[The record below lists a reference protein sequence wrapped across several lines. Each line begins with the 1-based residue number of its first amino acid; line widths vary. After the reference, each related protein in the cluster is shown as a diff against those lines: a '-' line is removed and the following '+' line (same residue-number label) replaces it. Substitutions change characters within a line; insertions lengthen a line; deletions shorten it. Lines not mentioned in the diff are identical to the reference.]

1 MKKLLVFVAVLS
13 LASVASADL
22 VWNIVEV
29 TAAEHTSRGLRA
41 FDVSTIGTVATIP
54 EQGQNAEILGDE
66 FAATDGYFT
75 GNLHQAWAF
84 GALPSVGLGL
94 SPWGVFISP
103 EALSVDTH
111 FEFDISSA
119 ATLSA
124 AQPSE
129 DFTAFS
135 PAQTIAS
142 VDDEGN
148 VNGSYTLGM
157 GTEIKHYP
165 LVPPPAS
172 ANFAF
177 AVPIALQQLVTPYAH
192 VVVPADGNAHL
203 SAIAVSSNGATV
215 PIEHDFI
222 PEPATLGLLAF
233 GGIGALIRRR
243 RR

>member
-29 TAAEHTSRGLRA
+29 TAPEHLSRGLRA

-54 EQGQNAEILGDE
+54 EQGQNPEVLGDE
-66 FAATDGYFT
+66 FAATDGNFT
-75 GNLHQAWAF
+75 GNLHQAWAGGGTF
-84 GALPSVGLGL
+84 ASVGLGIL
-94 SPWGVFISP
+94 PWAVWISA
-103 EALSVDTH
+103 EAFSVDTH
-111 FEFDISSA
+111 FEFDFTSA
-119 ATLSA
+119 STLSA
-124 AQPSE
+124 GQPSE

-135 PAQTIAS
+135 PLQT
-142 VDDEGN
+142 VDA
-148 VNGSYTLGM
+148 YTLGM
-157 GTEIKHYP
+157 GTEIRHYP
-165 LVPPPAS
+165 LVPDGDPPLPPV
-172 ANFAF
+172 NFSF
-177 AVPIALQQLVTPYAH
+177 AVARALQVLVTPYAH

-203 SAIAVSSNGATV
+203 SAVAVASNGATS